1 MAAAP
6 GFAEELWAAA
16 DGGIVL
22 LPTEGFASPTRL
34 AAFAAAATTAACCW
48 LNGKMNAGPC

>member
-6 GFAEELWAAA
+6 GFAAEAWALA

-22 LPTEGFASPTRL
+22 LAPEDFPSPARL
-34 AAFAAAATTAACCW
+34 AAFAAATAAACC
-48 LNGKMNAGPC
+48 